1 MYKANNNNTLLEQYS
16 LTKPRDL
23 STATKD
29 ENSLS
34 IDGYYDMSSD

>member
-1 MYKANNNNTLLEQYS
+1 
-16 LTKPRDL
+16 L

-34 IDGYYDMSSD
+34 IDGYYDMSSDWKYLFRYKSWTIYQYTYE